1 MAPSIWVGKLRPG
14 ESWCFMQGH
23 AEGLEARS
31 PALLWV
37 PRGAP
42 CPSIP
47 PGVLQPGGAARTQT
61 GEVQLAAPSCLTL
74 DDGRAGDGG
83 GGGGGGGVW
92 LRLRAPRRLPSPG
105 AQSHRLHPP
114 QPCGRGWWAGQGP
127 GTSPARAPRG
137 GHPLPFHSLRQSSW
151 SPEAGLRECTR
162 AQNRRAHRPSH
173 AAVIGAGFLRL
184 GTVRPVFTSRCSLS
198 AWQGTRDSTSQ
209 GLRFPLGG
217 METVT
222 VSASE
227 SCLRI
232 R

>member
-1 MAPSIWVGKLRPG
+1 M
-14 ESWCFMQGH
+14 
-23 AEGLEARS
+23 
-31 PALLWV
+31 LLWV

-47 PGVLQPGGAARTQT
+47 PGDLQPGGAARTLRAHREGT
-61 GEVQLAAPSCLTL
+61 IGGAELPYL
-74 DDGRAGDGG
+74 DDDRAGG

-92 LRLRAPRRLPSPG
+92 LRLRAPRRPPSPR

-114 QPCGRGWWAGQGP
+114 QPCGRGWWAGQRP

-137 GHPLPFHSLRQSSW
+137 GHSLPFHPLRPSSW
-151 SPEAGLRECTR
+151 PPEAGLRECTR
-162 AQNRRAHRPSH
+162 AQNRRAHRLSH
-173 AAVIGAGFLRL
+173 AAVFGAGFPATSLRL

-198 AWQGTRDSTSQ
+198 EWHGTRDSTSR
-209 GLRFPLGG
+209 GLRFPHDG